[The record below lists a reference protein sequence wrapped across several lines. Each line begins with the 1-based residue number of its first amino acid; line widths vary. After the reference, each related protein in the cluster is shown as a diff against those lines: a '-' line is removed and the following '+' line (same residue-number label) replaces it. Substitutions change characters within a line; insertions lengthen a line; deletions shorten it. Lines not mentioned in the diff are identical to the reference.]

1 MKIAAGTLHIR
12 SARLRDAALLAALS
26 TQLGYPAS
34 QDEIERRLHPIL
46 RNRNHAI
53 LVAELNGK
61 GVVGWAHVLMEEAL
75 LSEPRAEVLG
85 LIVDATER
93 GKGIGTALMS
103 EIEQWARAQ
112 GLSAVS
118 LRSNVIRDQAHR
130 FYEGLGYER
139 VKTQHA
145 FVKVL
150 PKRES

>member
-1 MKIAAGTLHIR
+1 MKIAVGTLHIR

-34 QDEIERRLHPIL
+34 QDEIERRLRPIL

-61 GVVGWAHVLMEEAL
+61 GVVGWAHALMEKAL

-103 EIEQWARAQ
+103 QIEQWARAH

>member
-12 SARLRDAALLAALS
+12 PAHLRDADALAALS

-34 QDEIERRLHPIL
+34 QDEIERRLRAIL

-53 LVAELNGK
+53 LVAELDGK
-61 GVVGWAHVLMEEAL
+61 GIVGWAHASAEKAL

-85 LIVDATER
+85 LIIDVTQR

-103 EIEQWARAQ
+103 QIERWARAQ

-130 FYEGLGYER
+130 FYEGLGYKR

-150 PKRES
+150 SKRE